1 MVLLNDE
8 IVKKLHLL
16 KNKKNTSNTSNI
28 SNNILNLSFSSC
40 SMNYI
45 LGGILGATLLLCYFL
60 INQPKDEKKEDK
72 RS

>member
-16 KNKKNTSNTSNI
+16 KNKKNT